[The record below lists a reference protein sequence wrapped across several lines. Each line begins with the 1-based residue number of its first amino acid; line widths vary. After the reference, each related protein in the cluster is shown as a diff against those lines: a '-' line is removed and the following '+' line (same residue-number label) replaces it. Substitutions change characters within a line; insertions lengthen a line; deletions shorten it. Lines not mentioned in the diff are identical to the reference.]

1 LEPFF
6 GLRREQDL
14 RQATASRRALE
25 WAIERR
31 EDLATPEI
39 ALHMSAVER
48 YNREDCVS
56 ARGLRDWLEELRADA
71 EREHAA
77 QLPRPEP
84 KSGEANELIAT
95 TAEETQ
101 RVMAQLLE
109 GVPVD
114 PAARSEEQQARWLLA
129 HLLEWHRR
137 EDKAAWWEYY
147 RLKDLK
153 PDDYEDERS

>member
-1 LEPFF
+1 
-6 GLRREQDL
+6 G
-14 RQATASRRALE
+14 
-25 WAIERR
+25 
-31 EDLATPEI
+31 
-39 ALHMSAVER
+39 VE
-48 YNREDCVS
+48 
-56 ARGLRDWLEELRADA
+56 
-71 EREHAA
+71 
-77 QLPRPEP
+77 LPRPET
-84 KSGEANELIAT
+84 KSGDANELIAT

-114 PAARSEEQQARWLLA
+114 PSARSEEQRARWLLA

-153 PDDYEDERS
+153 PDDYEDGRSALSGLSFVERAGGTPRNPVNRSSFPPQDHDVRRNDEVCVPSDGDTIGTIEALDLGAHTIDIKQTGRFSAVR